1 MRALLQRVTSS
12 SVSSNGKLLGE
23 IGPGLL
29 VLLGVTHDDNEE
41 TARKLLNK
49 TLKLRIFS
57 DEVGKMNRS
66 LLDVGG
72 SLLVIS
78 QFTLYADPRSGN
90 RPSFSRAARPEHA
103 SPLVDRFVE
112 LARNEG
118 VTVETGEFGADMQ
131 VSLLNDG
138 PVTILLDTDEL

>member
-1 MRALLQRVTSS
+1 MTSS

-78 QFTLYADPRSGN
+78 QFTLYADTRSGN
-90 RPSFSRAARPEHA
+90 RPSYSRAARPEHA